1 MWLKND
7 KILFIG
13 DSITSSG
20 RETAYPESLG
30 DGFPLLIASHLF
42 TKYPSLNFS
51 FYNRGVGGDTL
62 YDLVE
67 RWGTDCL
74 ELNPDVVIIMIGVND
89 TWNNMSKG
97 HSFTE
102 KDVEDFETNYRYLLK
117 SLYQRTDARVILME
131 PFILPYSKD
140 RQKWRSDLNSKIEI
154 VRKLA
159 RDYQTELI
167 PLDGILNAKAV
178 NNRSIYYTEEDGV
191 HPTIAGHG
199 EIAKSWLSIIKGASQ
214 K

>member
-13 DSITSSG
+13 DSVTSSG
-20 RETAYPESLG
+20 RDTMDPDSLG
-30 DGFPLLIASHLF
+30 GGFPLLIASYLF

-51 FYNRGVGGDTL
+51 FYNRGIGGNTL
-62 YDLVE
+62 HDLVD
-67 RWGTDCL
+67 RWETDCL
-74 ELNPDVVIIMIGVND
+74 ELNPDIVTIMIGVND
-89 TWNNMSKG
+89 TWNNLSRDY
-97 HSFTE
+97 SFTE
-102 KDVEDFETNYRYLLK
+102 EDLEDFESKYRYLLK
-117 SLYQRTDARVILME
+117 SLYHRTDARIILME
-131 PFILPYSKD
+131 PFVIPYSKD
-140 RQKWRSDLNSKIEI
+140 RQKWRTDLNSKIEI

-178 NNRSIYYTEEDGV
+178 NNRSVYYTEEDGV

-199 EIAKSWLSIIKGASQ
+199 EIAKSWLNIIKGVSQ